1 MFSAAV
7 PQAACMYLSVR
18 VSMFSYCLGT
28 LSNLCWLP
36 SNNEEMLFLKVSSSA
51 KPKWNIMRKYE
62 ALFWHEC
69 FFSETFLIFVALL
82 QVCRFWQM
90 WPLGNFF
97 FPCSVSDLLFYNER
111 LPSGARRNKLDFHVR
126 KITQTHTDQQRQE
139 GRRKLLF
146 QTPAQNKVSNRLLRA
161 VPSQVFSISKD
172 GESTA
177 SPGNWFQHLTTHWV
191 KKCFP
196 IFKKIPVF

>member
-7 PQAACMYLSVR
+7 PQAACMYLSIR
-18 VSMFSYCLGT
+18 VSTFSYCLGT

-97 FPCSVSDLLFYNER
+97 SLCSVSDLLFYNER

-126 KITQTHTDQQRQE
+126 KITTDTHRPAEAGRQE
-139 GRRKLLF
+139 K
-146 QTPAQNKVSNRLLRA
+146 TPVPNPRSEQGQQQIAQGCAQSG
-161 VPSQVFSISKD
+161 F
-172 GESTA
+172 
-177 SPGNWFQHLTTHWV
+177 
-191 KKCFP
+191 
-196 IFKKIPVF
+196 